1 MTKRILQIGDVAGGP
16 QTLAKYQRKL
26 GYTSDTLSFY
36 QHKYNYGLDFYLPH
50 KTFLP
55 NIIEKIFKLLKFSP
69 NYDIY
74 HFHVGT
80 AGLEGLDLAVWKM
93 LGKTAVI
100 HYHGSEIRGKKD
112 RYFYQ
117 KLSDAIIVSTPDL
130 LQYTSNAVLIPIPA
144 DLEALP
150 YIGVCENPDTITIVH
165 APSDRKI
172 KGTHHVIQAVKTLK
186 DDGYNV
192 TLLLIENMVHDKA
205 LEYYK
210 KADIVVGWINPNFG
224 IYANVSIENMAMGKP
239 VICSI
244 NPNYVH
250 KYYKNLPICNSNP
263 ENLVENLRILIEDY
277 KLRKKLGEKGRK
289 YVEEIHDGDK
299 IAKKVLSLYDETG

>member
-1 MTKRILQIGDVAGGP
+1 MTKKILHIGDIAGSP

-26 GYTSDTLSFY
+26 GNTSDTLSFY
-36 QHKYNYGLDFYLPH
+36 AHKYNYGLDFFLPR

-55 NIIEKIFKLLKFSP
+55 STIEYIFKLLLFSP
-69 NYDIY
+69 KYDIY
-74 HFHVGT
+74 HFQVST
-80 AGLEGLDLAVWKM
+80 VGLEGLDLAVWKM

-117 KLSDAIIVSTPDL
+117 NLSDAIIVGTPDL
-130 LQYTSNAVLIPIPA
+130 FQYTSNAVWIPIPA

-192 TLLLIENMVHDKA
+192 TLLLI
-205 LEYYK
+205 
-210 KADIVVGWINPNFG
+210 IPP
-224 IYANVSIENMAMGKP
+224 SIRNT
-239 VICSI
+239 
-244 NPNYVH
+244 
-250 KYYKNLPICNSNP
+250 L
-263 ENLVENLRILIEDY
+263 IL
-277 KLRKKLGEKGRK
+277 
-289 YVEEIHDGDK
+289 
-299 IAKKVLSLYDETG
+299 